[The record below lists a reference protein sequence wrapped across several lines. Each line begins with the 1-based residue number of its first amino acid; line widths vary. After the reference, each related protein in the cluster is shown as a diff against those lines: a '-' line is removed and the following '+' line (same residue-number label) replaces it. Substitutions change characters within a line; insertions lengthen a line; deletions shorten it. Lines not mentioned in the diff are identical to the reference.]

1 MFTDPD
7 ILEENPMNRSITRR
21 RHPTTPSWTASLLIS
36 AVLAAAA
43 LPALGAEAYPTRP
56 VRIVLGFPPGGA
68 TDLVARLMA
77 PKYTEIF
84 KQQFI
89 VENRPGANGVIATD
103 LAAKAPPDGYLINMA
118 HIGTLVISPAITKVP
133 YDPFKDLAP
142 VGQIVSLQNIFI
154 VHPSLPVKSLKELIA
169 LAKAKPGKFNY
180 ATSGSGSPGHLA
192 AELFKSMTKA
202 DIVHVPYKGG
212 GPALTDLIAGHIEI
226 FVAVISTAVPQVK
239 AGKARAL
246 AVTGAKRAPAL
257 PDVPTVAEAALKG
270 YEATN
275 WYGFVVPAAT
285 PRPIIERLNAETVR
299 ILNMPDIQKALLD
312 RGIDAAPSSPEE
324 FAAHIRKENEKWVK
338 IIKAV
343 GIKPE

>member
-1 MFTDPD
+1 MRTSRLAPHSGTSRPHG
-7 ILEENPMNRSITRR
+7 ILARLLFVSALSI
-21 RHPTTPSWTASLLIS
+21 
-36 AVLAAAA
+36 AAGPVFA
-43 LPALGAEAYPTRP
+43 AEAWPTKP
-56 VRIVLGFPPGGA
+56 VRIVVGFPPGGA

-89 VENRPGANGVIATD
+89 VDNRPGANGVIGTD
-103 LAAKAPPDGYLINMA
+103 LAAKAPPDGHLINMA
-118 HIGTLVISPAITKVP
+118 HIGTLVISPVISKVP
-133 YDPFKDLAP
+133 YDPFKDLAA
-142 VGQIVSLQNIFI
+142 VSQVVSLQNIFI
-154 VHPSLPVKSLKELIA
+154 VHPSLPAKTLKELIA

-192 AELFKSMTKA
+192 AELFKSMTGA
-202 DIVHVPYKGG
+202 NIVHIPYKGG
-212 GPALTDLIAGHIEI
+212 GPALTDLIAGHVEI

-246 AVTGAKRAPAL
+246 AVTGAKRAAAL
-257 PDVPTVAEAALKG
+257 PDVPTVAETGLKG

-275 WYGFVVPAAT
+275 WYGFVVPGAT
-285 PRPIIERLNAETVR
+285 PRAIIDRLNEATVKV
-299 ILNMPDIQKALLD
+299 LNMPDVQKALLE
-312 RGIDAAPSSPEE
+312 RGIDAAPSTPEE
-324 FAAHIRKENEKWVK
+324 FAAYIRRENDKWVK

>member
-1 MFTDPD
+1 MITP
-7 ILEENPMNRSITRR
+7 LTRR
-21 RHPTTPSWTASLLIS
+21 RALAHLGFLI
-36 AVLAAAA
+36 LGAAACTA
-43 LPALGAEAYPTRP
+43 PGYAAEAYPSKP

-68 TDLVARLMA
+68 TDLVARLMT

-103 LAAKAPPDGYLINMA
+103 LVAKAPPDGYLINMA

-133 YDPFKDLAP
+133 YDPFKDVAP

-154 VHPSLPVKSLKELIA
+154 VHPSLPAKTLKDLIA

-192 AELFKSMTKA
+192 AELFKSMAKI

-212 GPALTDLIAGHIEI
+212 GPAMTDLIGGHVEI

-246 AVTGAKRAPAL
+246 AVTGAKRAAAL

-285 PRPIIERLNAETVR
+285 PRDIITRLNEATVK
-299 ILNMPDIQKALLD
+299 ILNMPDVQKSLLE
-312 RGIDAAPSSPEE
+312 RGIDPAPGTPEQ
-324 FAAHIRKENEKWVK
+324 FANYIRSENDKWVK